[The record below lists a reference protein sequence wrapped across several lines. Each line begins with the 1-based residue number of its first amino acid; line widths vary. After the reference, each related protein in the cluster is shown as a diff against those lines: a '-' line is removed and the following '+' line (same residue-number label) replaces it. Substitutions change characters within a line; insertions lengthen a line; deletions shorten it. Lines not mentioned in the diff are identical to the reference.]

1 MLQPR
6 HARHRDIQENRRM
19 QTKLYAFCYNNKKI
33 IAAVLTGIGVLV
45 GIIGTLLSIKKSF

>member
-1 MLQPR
+1 
-6 HARHRDIQENRRM
+6 M